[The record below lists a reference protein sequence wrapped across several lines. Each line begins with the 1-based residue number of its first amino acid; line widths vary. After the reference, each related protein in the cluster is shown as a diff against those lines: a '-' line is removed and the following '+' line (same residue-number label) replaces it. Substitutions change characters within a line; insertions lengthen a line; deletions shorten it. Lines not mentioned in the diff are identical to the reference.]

1 MKPLSYIFR
10 KCGFLFLVSL
20 MRTNSLQNT
29 IPPETCEH
37 LNPGTGG
44 LRLYKKIH
52 IQVRLK
58 IEVKTFPNAVS
69 TQIDAMLNIIHSE
82 YLRNYN
88 QMQVRKDI
96 NEQLM

>member
-1 MKPLSYIFR
+1 
-10 KCGFLFLVSL
+10 
-20 MRTNSLQNT
+20 
-29 IPPETCEH
+29 
-37 LNPGTGG
+37 
-44 LRLYKKIH
+44 
-52 IQVRLK
+52 
-58 IEVKTFPNAVS
+58 VKTFPNAVS